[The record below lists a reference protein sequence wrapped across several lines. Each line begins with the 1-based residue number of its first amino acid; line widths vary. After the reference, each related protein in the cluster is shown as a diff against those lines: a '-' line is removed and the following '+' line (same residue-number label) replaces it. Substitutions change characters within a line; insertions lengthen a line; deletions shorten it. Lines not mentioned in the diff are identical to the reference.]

1 MIPEELRNF
10 TKSDVTFFLEKIPLA
25 LKSELCYRNFL
36 KLLNLY
42 VEGVITQFELNEL
55 VQDLKCS
62 SESDDVLAQL
72 QVILSLRNSSRRVN
86 NNLLKPLSEIDL
98 TAFSAADHITPNYY
112 RLSDSYPMPVCS
124 GRFLNPI
131 SKSVLNDRYCSVN
144 LVQSK
149 FKHKNV
155 HEDLLFK
162 NEDDMYSFDYVILQ
176 LETVVNN
183 LQKEAVNAALWDSQD
198 PTTKLMPYKTKYL
211 SRVTLAFIDKFYSE
225 KTNMLNQSCVTEKII
240 QNPVMVI
247 DAFLKRLT
255 DNLEKVRFEKQLKFD
270 EWR

>member
-25 LKSELCYRNFL
+25 LKNELCYRNFL

-55 VQDLKCS
+55 VQDMKCS
-62 SESDDVLAQL
+62 TESDDVLAQM
-72 QVILSLRNSSRRVN
+72 QTILSLRNSSRRFN

-112 RLSDSYPMPVCS
+112 RLHDCYPMPVCS

-144 LVQSK
+144 LV
-149 FKHKNV
+149 
-155 HEDLLFK
+155 
-162 NEDDMYSFDYVILQ
+162 
-176 LETVVNN
+176 
-183 LQKEAVNAALWDSQD
+183 
-198 PTTKLMPYKTKYL
+198 
-211 SRVTLAFIDKFYSE
+211 
-225 KTNMLNQSCVTEKII
+225 
-240 QNPVMVI
+240 
-247 DAFLKRLT
+247 
-255 DNLEKVRFEKQLKFD
+255 
-270 EWR
+270 

>member
-1 MIPEELRNF
+1 MKGVKTKLANLAPQPRKGVVKKRTQDDDSADELDESLEIGFGAKEKALPKTFQAATGAQQHMQAAAQQVVTSLPISKMIPEELRNF

-25 LKSELCYRNFL
+25 LKNELCYRNFL

-55 VQDLKCS
+55 VQDMKCS
-62 SESDDVLAQL
+62 TESDDVLIQM
-72 QVILSLRNSSRRVN
+72 QTILSLRNSSRRFN

-98 TAFSAADHITPNYY
+98 AQFSEADHITPNYY
-112 RLSDSYPMPVCS
+112 RLSDCYPMPVCS

-131 SKSVLNDRYCSVN
+131 CKSVLNDRYCSVN

-162 NEDDMYSFDYVILQ
+162 NEDDMYSSDYVIL
-176 LETVVNN
+176 
-183 LQKEAVNAALWDSQD
+183 
-198 PTTKLMPYKTKYL
+198 
-211 SRVTLAFIDKFYSE
+211 
-225 KTNMLNQSCVTEKII
+225 
-240 QNPVMVI
+240 
-247 DAFLKRLT
+247 
-255 DNLEKVRFEKQLKFD
+255 
-270 EWR
+270 